1 MADVIVGRFALI
13 DLIAKGGSGSVW
25 RAWDSKTQRVCAA
38 KVLRQRDSA
47 DLMRFVRE
55 KGVSFD
61 HPHLLTPYGW
71 GAEDEHVVIAMPLVS
86 GGTLESIVRSR
97 GPLAE
102 PAVVVILDQLLDGL
116 AMVHS
121 QGWIHRDVKPA
132 NLMFEVTG
140 QGWPR
145 SRLADFGIAVHEADV
160 RFTHVGMVNGTP
172 GYMAPELFDLA
183 EPAPSHD
190 VYAAGVVALMALNGP
205 IKLHDGAFRPEEL
218 DRYLRNVSPK
228 LAAVL
233 RRMLA
238 ARPQERFAD
247 APSARAALPR
257 VPAGYPLT
265 FADGKPLVITDTL
278 PPLPPDAPGA
288 ARPQRPAAAAP
299 MEQIRQGQVARGYAP
314 GAQTPGAQVMS
325 GQASGAQ
332 GPGAQAPG
340 MPTPGAQ
347 AMTPRGHSAQGPGA
361 PASGAQGPGRPAG
374 QQPSIPPRG
383 GSGVGT
389 SPYGSAPSASPQ
401 TGQRPGG
408 PAAQGVAGVAQG
420 FRGQGAPGQGSF
432 SQQYAAGGT
441 TPQGVRPRAV
451 PTGQQH
457 ATGQQA
463 PGTGSRAAGP
473 SSSRRPTI
481 IAVLAGLGAAIVVGG
496 IIAAILLSVFSDGGS
511 DGADPTP
518 SSTVSTDLS
527 FATVEDGQEC
537 SMAELGVIGTTKDG
551 AYLSCARQAD
561 GSYVYS

>member
-183 EPAPSHD
+183 EPVPSHD

-314 GAQTPGAQVMS
+314 GAQTPGAQVTS
-325 GQASGAQ
+325 GQTSG
-332 GPGAQAPG
+332 
-340 MPTPGAQ
+340 
-347 AMTPRGHSAQGPGA
+347 AQGPGA

-383 GSGVGT
+383 GPGVGT

-408 PAAQGVAGVAQG
+408 PAAQGAAGVAQG
-420 FRGQGAPGQGSF
+420 FRGQRAPGQGSF

-451 PTGQQH
+451 STGQQH
-457 ATGQQA
+457 ASGQQA

-481 IAVLAGLGAAIVVGG
+481 IAVLAGLGAAIVLGG

-511 DGADPTP
+511 DGTDPTP
-518 SSTVSTDLS
+518 SSTVSKDLS